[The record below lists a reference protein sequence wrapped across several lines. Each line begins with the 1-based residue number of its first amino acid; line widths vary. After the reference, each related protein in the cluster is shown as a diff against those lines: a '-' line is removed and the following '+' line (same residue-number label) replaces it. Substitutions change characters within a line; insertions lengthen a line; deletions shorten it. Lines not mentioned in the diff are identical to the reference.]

1 MLNKHSRDEETR
13 LPGEIGWSDA
23 LRTFKTAL
31 IWVLA
36 AFLVFLLWELRFAL
50 IVAFGAIL
58 VASLLLAFAELMCKW
73 LHLPRTA
80 SLLLATVLV
89 LGALGVT
96 VGLFGAHLYSQFG
109 DLLHN
114 VQTGESQ
121 LRTFFAGSGTPEVA
135 SKVAEKGSSMLTN
148 LATQAVSLGVGFAAA
163 LVVVV
168 VSGIYLA
175 AQPKL
180 YRWGIAALFH
190 PMKRARVLEIIDLVE
205 RTVRLWILGQVVLMI
220 LTGLLTYFGLWI
232 IGLPS
237 PLALALIAGIAE
249 IVPYLGPFIGAIPA
263 LLVALTLGFW
273 PMVWTAGV
281 YLFIHL
287 VEGYIAAPLIERRFV
302 TIPPALILLGLV
314 AVELIFGTAGL
325 VLAAPI
331 TVVAFVLVKMCY
343 VDDPLEQEEPETKD
357 A

>member
-1 MLNKHSRDEETR
+1 MLNTPADNEETR
-13 LPGEIGWSDA
+13 LPGEIGWRDG

-50 IVAFGAIL
+50 LVAFGAIL
-58 VASLLLAFAELMCKW
+58 VASLLLAFAELMCHG
-73 LHLPRTA
+73 LRLPRTA
-80 SLLLATVLV
+80 SLVLATLLV
-89 LGALGVT
+89 IGVIGAT
-96 VGLFGAHLYSQFG
+96 IGLFGAHLYSQFG

-114 VQTGESQ
+114 VQTGESR
-121 LRTFFAGSGTPEVA
+121 LRIFFAGSNAEVA
-135 SKVAEKGSSMLTN
+135 TKVAEQGSSMLTGFVTH
-148 LATQAVSLGVGFAAA
+148 LVSLGVGFVTA

-168 VSGIYLA
+168 IAGIYLA

-190 PMKRARVLEIIDLVE
+190 PMRRARVLEVIDLVE
-205 RTVRLWILGQVVLMI
+205 RTVRLWISGQVVLMI
-220 LTGLLTYFGLWI
+220 ITGLLTYLGLLI
-232 IGLPS
+232 VGLPS

-249 IVPYLGPFIGAIPA
+249 IVPYLGPFISAVPA

-273 PMVWTAGV
+273 PMVWTVGV
-281 YLFIHL
+281 YLVVHL
-287 VEGYIAAPLIERRFV
+287 IEGYIAAPLIERRFV

-314 AVELIFGTAGL
+314 AVELIFGTAGI

-343 VDDPLEQEEPETKD
+343 VDDPLEQDEGGEKS

>member
-1 MLNKHSRDEETR
+1 MLNTPRGDEERR
-13 LPGEIGWSDA
+13 LPGEIGWSDG

-31 IWVLA
+31 IWVFA

-50 IVAFGAIL
+50 LVAFGAIL
-58 VASLLLAFAELMCKW
+58 VASLLLAFAELMCDW

-89 LGALGVT
+89 IGAVGVT
-96 VGLFGAHLYSQFG
+96 IGLFGAHLYSQFG
-109 DLLHN
+109 ELLHN
-114 VQTGESQ
+114 VQSGESQ
-121 LRTFFAGSGTPEVA
+121 LRTFFAGSGAPEVA
-135 SKVAEKGSSMLTN
+135 SKMAEQGSSLLTN
-148 LATQAVSLGVGFAAA
+148 LVTHVVSLGIGFATA

-168 VSGIYLA
+168 ITGIYLA

-205 RTVRLWILGQVVLMI
+205 RTVRLWILGQIVLMI
-220 LTGLLTYFGLWI
+220 MTGLLTYFGLLI
-232 IGLPS
+232 VGLPS
-237 PLALALIAGIAE
+237 PVPLALIAGIAE

-273 PMVWTAGV
+273 PMVWTAGI
-281 YLFIHL
+281 YLLIHL

-343 VDDPLEQEEPETKD
+343 VDDPLEQEEPEEKN